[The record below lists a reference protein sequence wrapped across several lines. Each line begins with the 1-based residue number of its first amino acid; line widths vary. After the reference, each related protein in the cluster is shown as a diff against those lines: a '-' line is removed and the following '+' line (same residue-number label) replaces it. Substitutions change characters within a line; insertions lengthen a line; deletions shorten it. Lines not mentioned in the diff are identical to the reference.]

1 MSSNTIRRGFGPQTT
16 PTRTDSPTTQQNTV
30 APQTQ
35 QKNGMQSDGHYRS
48 TFNANREI
56 NRNYNKT
63 YQRGDTSDLFT
74 PSSKPSK
81 MGGLLGSLLPNVSK
95 QGSWSKSVVGKEYSG
110 SFNKLGGLAQG
121 QGRITLGEA
130 YVKANGQV
138 GIQDGAFKA
147 TGNAQASAT
156 LLAAEGSVRF
166 GKGDYTLDAK
176 GEAYVGA
183 RANASGELT
192 IDPKNGIYA
201 AKIGGEAFAG
211 ARIGGEA
218 NLNLGQFGGAGVRAE
233 AWAGIGASFK
243 AEAGFKDGRFKARVD
258 IGAALGVG
266 FKIGFN
272 VDINVKGI
280 KDAVVKA
287 VKAPVEAVKNVVNNI
302 GDGIKDVAKGV
313 GKALKKLKFW

>member
-1 MSSNTIRRGFGPQTT
+1 MSSNTIRRGFAPQTQT
-16 PTRTDSPTTQQNTV
+16 TRTDSPTQQNTV
-30 APQTQ
+30 APKP
-35 QKNGMQSDGHYRS
+35 QKNGMQADGHYRS
-48 TFNANREI
+48 TFNANREV
-56 NRNYNKT
+56 NKNYNKT
-63 YQRGDTSDLFT
+63 FSRGDTSDLFT

-81 MGGLLGSLLPNVSK
+81 MGGLIGGLLPNVSRE
-95 QGSWSKSVVGKEYSG
+95 GSWSRSVVGKEYSG

-130 YVKANGQV
+130 YVKANGKI
-138 GIQDGAFKA
+138 GIEGGALKA
-147 TGNAQASAT
+147 TGSAQASAT

-192 IDPKNGIYA
+192 IDPAKGIYA

-243 AEAGFKDGRFKARVD
+243 AEAGFKDGRFKARLD

-266 FKIGFN
+266 FKLGFN
-272 VDINVKGI
+272 IDINVKGI

-302 GDGIKDVAKGV
+302 GEGIKDIGKGI
-313 GKALKKLKFW
+313 GNAIKKLKFW